1 MLEFIQWVIGWVQ
14 LNYDIME
21 YIIGL
26 IVLAA
31 LGFHFFG
38 SKNETTVAKPV
49 SKSTPKKVTP
59 QPKTPSVAELK
70 KLTKVQLLELADK
83 NNITVKRSGSKAE
96 VVKTISQSK

>member
-1 MLEFIQWVIGWVQ
+1 
-14 LNYDIME
+14 ME